1 MCILGRCIIQQC
13 SCVSAGVCICM
24 HRCWD
29 RAGSSLIIGSTQDTM
44 KSGSKSGSYQV
55 GSLEQVLQVRSFCGL
70 STRARNVF
78 WTCFCVSVHR
88 ISRKLKE
95 DGCYVIIIHYVL
107 SPKLLSQISM
117 GILSTPFCSVIQF
130 TRCMI
135 LIDRFQFISRQG
147 TRHSMDMSCTFHSK
161 VVEITANSQSL
172 YFETLILC
180 ISLLSLSFKID
191 STTNCLICCKSIP
204 RTTQIKTTPILLPSP
219 CIYMRK
225 NCFQQNS

>member
-1 MCILGRCIIQQC
+1 MYPCACIIGRCIIYQC

-24 HRCWD
+24 HRCSH

-44 KSGSKSGSYQV
+44 RSGSKSGSYQV

-95 DGCYVIIIHYVL
+95 DGCYVNIIHYVL
-107 SPKLLSQISM
+107 SPKLLSQISI
-117 GILSTPFCSVIQF
+117 GISSTPFCSVIQF

-135 LIDRFQFISRQG
+135 LIPVYFQ
-147 TRHSMDMSCTFHSK
+147 TRN
-161 VVEITANSQSL
+161 TA
-172 YFETLILC
+172 
-180 ISLLSLSFKID
+180 
-191 STTNCLICCKSIP
+191 
-204 RTTQIKTTPILLPSP
+204 
-219 CIYMRK
+219 
-225 NCFQQNS
+225 